1 MVLIMSV
8 LMHFRELFNDVT
20 VDYVVVALVEY
31 DVYIIHNGV

>member
-1 MVLIMSV
+1 MSV
-8 LMHFRELFNDVT
+8 LMHFRELFNDDVT